1 LARRS
6 RAGQRPKIT
15 QSERDW
21 AIVME
26 RLSRGEPREVIQRDL
41 ELSRQDKPR
50 PGFYA
55 QLTLDKAI
63 RELQLRSLV
72 PTTPEIER

>member
-1 LARRS
+1 
-6 RAGQRPKIT
+6 
-15 QSERDW
+15 
-21 AIVME
+21 ME